1 MPKDPLDFFND
12 LPDFP
17 GRTPPKNRKA
27 DSKGNTSF
35 LDDRFNGAKSK
46 KMKVNGIE
54 REFFTVG
61 ELAKAINRKPV
72 TIRMW
77 ESNGWIPK
85 ARYRTAPPKKE
96 TIPGKAVKG
105 RRLYSLEQVEF
116 LLTAL
121 SRYEIDDP
129 AKANWDGFRQHIKNE
144 WPND

>member
-17 GRTPPKNRKA
+17 GRTLPKNRKEG
-27 DSKGNTSF
+27 SKKSNSF
-35 LDDRFNGAKSK
+35 LDDRFSGAKSK
-46 KMKVNGIE
+46 KLKVNGVE
-54 REFFTVG
+54 REFFTIG
-61 ELAKAINRKPV
+61 ELAKVLRRKPV

-85 ARYRTAPPKKE
+85 ARYRTPPPKGQM
-96 TIPGKAVKG
+96 IPGKAVKG
-105 RRLYSLEQVEF
+105 RRLYSIEQVEF

-121 SRYEIDDP
+121 SRFEIDDP
-129 AKANWDGFRQHIKNE
+129 VKANWVGFRQHIKNE

>member
-12 LPDFP
+12 IPDFP
-17 GRTPPKNRKA
+17 GRTPPKNRKP
-27 DSKGNTSF
+27 DSKGTSNF

-61 ELAKAINRKPV
+61 ELAKVLNRKPV

-85 ARYRTAPPKKE
+85 ARYRTAPPKKG
-96 TIPGKAVKG
+96 TLPGKAVKG
-105 RRLYSLEQVEF
+105 RRLYSIEQVEF

-121 SRYEIDDP
+121 SRFEIDDP